1 MGTPQSP
8 PDAQGWTPR
17 RLFASLR
24 EQLARGTTPL
34 PKLIELVAAEM
45 ASAVCALYVMRPGEV
60 LELVATCGLSADAV
74 GQTRLRLGEGIVGLV
89 AAMGSPLNLAD
100 AQAHP
105 GFARRPETG
114 EGEFA
119 ALLAIPIRRSGHM
132 IGVLTLQDR
141 APRRFSELEQ
151 EVLESVGMLL
161 GEMLASAGA
170 VEVREEGFGA
180 ALPRRFDGLALA
192 DGIVL
197 GRVVRAEQPLTRQP
211 VLASDPEHEMRRLMA
226 ASEHVQRGLDE
237 LVGKTIGPTT
247 DEQTSDILAAYRLI
261 AADAGWM
268 KRASAMIEGGFS
280 AEAAVLRVLGDLR
293 ERMRRIA
300 DPYLRERL
308 VDIEDLGNRLLAQLA
323 RLHAAAASA
332 LVPCRDGGM
341 AGGAADGKSLGSA
354 PGDVPGAETDEAR
367 GAILVARRLGPAEL
381 LDWHHRGIA
390 GLVIEEGSTAGHA
403 AILARS
409 LGLPALSD
417 ARGVVDAVQAGDSG
431 ILDTEDGIFILRPE
445 DEVVQAYRS
454 ALSAQEANAAQW
466 QVLRD
471 LPAVTA
477 DGVAVSLMIN
487 LGLPLELP
495 QLEATG
501 ADGIGLYRTE
511 ISLLAQ
517 HRPEAASAIGGGT
530 SPGGDRLFE
539 RQVAEYARVLD
550 QAGARPVLFRTLDL
564 GGDKILPTAEL
575 PQSENPAMGWRS
587 LRIGLD
593 RPATLR
599 RQIRALLAAGRGR
612 KLSVMFPMVATVA
625 EFRAARALFDA
636 ELARSEEKPHS
647 VQVGTM
653 LEVPALLW
661 QLPAL
666 MREVDFVSV
675 GSNDLMQFLFAADRG
690 TPNLAGRYDLISP
703 PVLDLLESV
712 VRHAAAEAVPLSF
725 CGEAAGRPLEASI
738 LLALGFA
745 SLSMSPS
752 ALLRVKSAVRKLDLA
767 AFRRVLASIRTQ
779 HATAPSLRE
788 PLGTWAREHGL
799 PV

>member
-1 MGTPQSP
+1 MKPQPCWPAVDEPRVSSNP
-8 PDAQGWTPR
+8 EAWSPR
-17 RLFASLR
+17 RLFAGLR
-24 EQLARGTTPL
+24 ERLAGGTTPL

-45 ASAVCALYVMRPGEV
+45 ASAVCSLYVMRPGEI
-60 LELVATCGLSADAV
+60 LEMVATCGLSADAV

-100 AQAHP
+100 ARAHP
-105 GFARRPETG
+105 SFASRPETG
-114 EGEFA
+114 EAEFA

-132 IGVLTLQDR
+132 VGVLTLQDR

-161 GEMLASAGA
+161 GEMLTRAGA

-180 ALPRRFDGLALA
+180 ALPRRFDGLPLA
-192 DGIVL
+192 DGIVM
-197 GRVVRAEQPLTRQP
+197 GRVVRAEQALPRRP
-211 VLASDPEHEMRRLMA
+211 VLASDPELELRRLAM
-226 ASEHVQRGLDE
+226 ASERVQRGLEE
-237 LVGKTIGPTT
+237 LAGKAIGPTT
-247 DEQTSDILAAYRLI
+247 DGPPNEILAAYRLM

-268 KRASAMIEGGFS
+268 KRATVMIEGGLS
-280 AEAAVLRVLGDLR
+280 AEAALLRILSEMR

-323 RLHAAAASA
+323 QLESEE
-332 LVPCRDGGM
+332 LGQSWEEGDGERDE
-341 AGGAADGKSLGSA
+341 
-354 PGDVPGAETDEAR
+354 VE

-381 LDWHHRGIA
+381 LDWYHRGIA
-390 GLVIEEGSTAGHA
+390 GLVIEEGSAAGHA

-417 ARGVVDAVQAGDSG
+417 ARGVVDAVQGTDSG
-431 ILDTEDGIFILRPE
+431 ILDTEDRIFILRPE
-445 DEVVQAYRS
+445 DEVWQAYRN
-454 ALSAQEANAAQW
+454 AVATQEANLAQW
-466 QVLRD
+466 QDLRD
-471 LPAVTA
+471 APAVTA
-477 DGVAVSLMIN
+477 DGTRVSLMVN

-495 QLEATG
+495 QLDATG

-517 HRPEAASAIGGGT
+517 HRPEAVAAVGAGSNPAGGEK
-530 SPGGDRLFE
+530 LLA
-539 RQVAEYARVLD
+539 RQVAEYVRVLD
-550 QAGARPVLFRTLDL
+550 QAMGRPVLFRTLDL

-593 RPATLR
+593 RPVTLR
-599 RQIRALLAAGRGR
+599 RQMRAMLMAARGR
-612 KLSVMFPMVATVA
+612 ELSIMFPMVATVA
-625 EFRAARALFDA
+625 ELRAAKALLEA
-636 ELARSEEKPHS
+636 EVTRIEEKPS
-647 VQVGTM
+647 LLRVGTM

-666 MREVDFVSV
+666 MKEVDFVSV

-690 TPNLAGRYDLISP
+690 TPNLAGRYDVISP
-703 PVLDLLESV
+703 PVLDLLEHV
-712 VRHAAAEAVPLSF
+712 VRHAETENVALSF
-725 CGEAAGRPLEASI
+725 CGEAAGRPLEAI
-738 LLALGFA
+738 IFLALGFQ
-745 SLSMSPS
+745 SLSMAPS
-752 ALLRVKSAVRKLDLA
+752 ALPRVKGTIRTLDLA
-767 AFRRVLASIRTQ
+767 AFRPVLAAIRSQ
-779 HATAPSLRE
+779 HATAASLRE
-788 PLGTWAREHGL
+788 PLGSWAKEHGL